1 MLNIHN
7 NSGQNVQLSVIV
19 TIFALESSKEV
30 ESSYHG
36 QRIIV
41 AITGAWELHTNSK
54 TADIGIIVFPKC
66 VGTSQLPKFG
76 KRYGLR
82 TGN

>member
-36 QRIIV
+36 RRIIV
-41 AITGAWELHTNSK
+41 AITGALELPTNSN
-54 TADIGIIVFPKC
+54 TV
-66 VGTSQLPKFG
+66 TH
-76 KRYGLR
+76 
-82 TGN
+82 